1 MTLGKLQKNKNEEIS
16 GKSKKLII
24 KWKSIIKGI
33 KSNNTNNKKNKN
45 NENQDSHT
53 TQKTNNNN
61 TNDLHKMT
69 SNSSINSNDI
79 PIPNGLVNSNH
90 SDIRNSIKKM
100 LYRAFMEFLPT
111 GFNSTNVMDKS
122 ILIEN
127 KIFDI
132 IPERTKYI
140 NRCKAI
146 VSNLKDPDNE
156 EFRIDI
162 LSGKLSPEVL
172 AKMEVTEMASKKIK
186 NERTQM
192 EEEAFDAT
200 RSDWNQKHALVSEG
214 MYTCRKCKGKRTT
227 TQEIQMRSADEPM
240 SIFITCVDCGNQWRI
255 G

>member
-24 KWKSIIKGI
+24 KWKSVIKGI
-33 KSNNTNNKKNKN
+33 KSNNNNKH
-45 NENQDSHT
+45 NENQNSHS
-53 TQKTNNNN
+53 TQKSNNNHN
-61 TNDLHKMT
+61 SNDLQKMT

-90 SDIRNSIKKM
+90 PDIRNSLKKM
-100 LYRAFMEFLPT
+100 FYKAFMEFLPT
-111 GFNSTNVMDKS
+111 GFNSTNAMNKS
-122 ILIEN
+122 LEIE
-127 KIFDI
+127 KKVFDTI
-132 IPERTKYI
+132 SEKTKYI

-156 EFRIDI
+156 EFRINI

-172 AKMEVTEMASKKIK
+172 AKMEVTEMASNKKK
-186 NERTQM
+186 YERTQM
-192 EEEAFDAT
+192 EEEAFSAM

-214 MYTCRKCKGKRTT
+214 MYTCGKCKGKRTT

-240 SIFITCVDCGNQWRI
+240 SIFITCVDCGHQWRI
-255 G
+255 S

>member
-24 KWKSIIKGI
+24 KWKSVIKGI
-33 KSNNTNNKKNKN
+33 KSKNANNKH
-45 NENQDSHT
+45 NENQNSPS
-53 TQKTNNNN
+53 TQKLNDNNH
-61 TNDLHKMT
+61 TNDLQKMT

-79 PIPNGLVNSNH
+79 PIPSGLVNSNH
-90 SDIRNSIKKM
+90 PDIRNSLKKM
-100 LYRAFMEFLPT
+100 FYKAFMEFLPR

-122 ILIEN
+122 LEIEK

-140 NRCKAI
+140 NRCRAI

-156 EFRIDI
+156 EFRINI

-172 AKMEVTEMASKKIK
+172 AKMEVTEMASNKKK
-186 NERTQM
+186 SERTQM
-192 EEEAFDAT
+192 EEDAFSAM
-200 RSDWNQKHALVSEG
+200 RSDWDQKHAIISEG
-214 MYTCRKCKGKRTT
+214 MYTCGKCKGKRTT

-240 SIFITCVDCGNQWRI
+240 SIFITCVDCGKQWRI
-255 G
+255 S